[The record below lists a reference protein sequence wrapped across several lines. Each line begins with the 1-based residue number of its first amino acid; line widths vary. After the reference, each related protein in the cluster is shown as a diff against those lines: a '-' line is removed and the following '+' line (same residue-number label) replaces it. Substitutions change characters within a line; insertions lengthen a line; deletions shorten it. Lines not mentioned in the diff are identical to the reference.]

1 MIGIPGADPER
12 SLVTERRDRP
22 VGWRS
27 RPASGDDDRMGP
39 VLIVIVVVVAIP
51 VGVLMS
57 GAVAAGL
64 LGFLVKDEV
73 DRNHAG
79 SELLETNV

>member
-1 MIGIPGADPER
+1 MIGTPGAARER
-12 SLVTERRDRP
+12 SLVTAGPDRP
-22 VGWRS
+22 AGWRG
-27 RPASGDDDRMGP
+27 RPHSDDDGPMGP

-51 VGVLMS
+51 VGVLVS